1 MSSLSNSNRR
11 RSIAASS
18 GLFRCAVMNS
28 GEFRADSGKLRGGV
42 FAPTRFDRYTGPP
55 KFGLATS
62 KDKGFGCAFAVALK
76 NFTGWT
82 TFTVFVLDTFFA
94 QNCKTQIFF
103 ASLTTYAGS
112 GRDALTVSANLKPKN
127 KLLYLIQAL
136 STTWAL
142 LQP

>member
-1 MSSLSNSNRR
+1 MSSSSNSNRR

-55 KFGLATS
+55 IFGLPTS

-82 TFTVFVLDTFFA
+82 TFTVSVLDTFFA
-94 QNCKTQIFF
+94 QNCKTQNFYGF
-103 ASLTTYAGS
+103 DHLCGVY
-112 GRDALTVSANLKPKN
+112 
-127 KLLYLIQAL
+127 
-136 STTWAL
+136 
-142 LQP
+142 